1 MGDKFKDH
9 LRSSLIAG
17 ILTLVP
23 LGVTFFVVS
32 FLFRKIG
39 GGLPNLLSQFFP
51 AGDYP
56 LLFGPT
62 VQTILGLLIT
72 FLIIYFTGLIV
83 SNIIGRRLI
92 STAEQVLTRI
102 PIVREVYAP
111 VKEFVNV
118 LLNPQDSSRFQR
130 VVSVKTPDSPFRVIG
145 FVTGEI
151 QEEGNSQPLLT
162 VFVPTSPNPTTGVLL
177 FCNTDV
183 VYELDIKAET
193 AMRLLISGGLVASSN
208 MVLQQTPLGRLF
220 SDNNLESQAET

>member
-1 MGDKFKDH
+1 MRDKFKDH

-39 GGLPNLLSQFFP
+39 GWLPNLLSQFFP

-83 SNIIGRRLI
+83 SNIIGRRLV
-92 STAEQVLTRI
+92 STTEQVLTRI

-130 VVSVKTPDSPFRVIG
+130 VVSIKTPDSPFRVIG

-151 QEEGNSQPLLT
+151 REEGSSEPLLT
-162 VFVPTSPNPTTGVLL
+162 IFVPTSPNPTTGVLL
-177 FCNTDV
+177 FCSADV

-193 AMRLLISGGLVASSN
+193 AMRLLISGGLVASSS
-208 MVLQQTPLGRLF
+208 MVFQQTPLGKTFTDASLT
-220 SDNNLESQAET
+220 SQMES

>member
-39 GGLPNLLSQFFP
+39 GWLPNLLSQFFP

-83 SNIIGRRLI
+83 SNIIGRRLV
-92 STAEQVLTRI
+92 STTEQVLTRI

-130 VVSVKTPDSPFRVIG
+130 VVSIKTPDSPFRVIG

-151 QEEGNSQPLLT
+151 REEGSSEPLLT
-162 VFVPTSPNPTTGVLL
+162 IFVPTSPNPTTGVLL
-177 FCNTDV
+177 FCSADV

-193 AMRLLISGGLVASSN
+193 AMRLLISGGLVASSS
-208 MVLQQTPLGRLF
+208 MVFQQTPLGKTFTDASLT
-220 SDNNLESQAET
+220 SQMES

>member
-1 MGDKFKDH
+1 MRDKFKDH

-39 GGLPNLLSQFFP
+39 GWLPNLLSQFFP

-83 SNIIGRRLI
+83 SNIIGRRLV
-92 STAEQVLTRI
+92 STTEQVLTRI

-130 VVSVKTPDSPFRVIG
+130 VVSIKTPDSPFRVIG

-151 QEEGNSQPLLT
+151 REEGSSEPLLT
-162 VFVPTSPNPTTGVLL
+162 IFVPTSPNPTTGVLL
-177 FCNTDV
+177 FCSADV

-193 AMRLLISGGLVASSN
+193 AMRLLISGGLVASSS
-208 MVLQQTPLGRLF
+208 MVFQQTPLGKTFTDAGLT
-220 SDNNLESQAET
+220 SQMES

>member
-39 GGLPNLLSQFFP
+39 GWLPNLLSQFFP

-83 SNIIGRRLI
+83 SNIIGRRLV
-92 STAEQVLTRI
+92 STTEQVLTRI

-118 LLNPQDSSRFQR
+118 LFNPQDSSRFQR
-130 VVSVKTPDSPFRVIG
+130 VVSIKTPDSPFRVIG

-151 QEEGNSQPLLT
+151 REEGSSEPLLT
-162 VFVPTSPNPTTGVLL
+162 IFVPTSPNPTTGILL
-177 FCNTDV
+177 FCSADV

-193 AMRLLISGGLVASSN
+193 AMRLLISGGLVASSS
-208 MVLQQTPLGRLF
+208 MAFQQTPLGKAFTDASLT
-220 SDNNLESQAET
+220 NQMES